1 MTELRKPE
9 FILPPNV
16 KDGPHI
22 GLDIEI
28 GHDALTG
35 RRDVHLRFVSL
46 LPDGHVDPDAE
57 TLFYVTPDRHRAKQ
71 IATEILRVADFH
83 RRAEGDAE

>member
-9 FILPPNV
+9 FVLPPNV
-16 KDGPHI
+16 KGGPHI

-28 GHDALTG
+28 GHDAASG
-35 RRDVHLRFVSL
+35 RRDVHLRFVAL
-46 LPDGHVDPDAE
+46 TPDGHVDPEEE

-83 RRAEGDAE
+83 RRAEEKA